1 MIHVREVGLKQ
12 ASDQEIWLW
21 AKENG
26 FTVTTTDADFVA
38 LMTRH
43 GVPPKV
49 IHLERCDFPFRVIEE
64 LLRQNAIR
72 ISEFEEDRDARLL
85 VLSRR

>member
-21 AKENG
+21 AKENCR
-26 FTVTTTDADFVA
+26 TVITTDADFVA

-43 GVPPKV
+43 GPPPKL

-64 LLRQNAIR
+64 TASPKCLSLSQIPKQLR
-72 ISEFEEDRDARLL
+72 
-85 VLSRR
+85 